1 MAGGSLYQDDD
12 GAVIT
17 DINVTPFVDVALVLL
32 VIFMV
37 TARLIVQRGIEVE
50 KPKSS
55 VGQDSPGTV
64 VITID
69 KAGAMY
75 IKGEAFPD
83 RVVAKQKLTE
93 LAKADPNAKAIVV
106 GDTSASYGAI
116 YGAIE
121 LAKTA
126 GIESISLANDPA
138 AAPTAV
144 APGTAPK

>member
-12 GAVIT
+12 DAVII

-50 KPKSS
+50 KPKST

-69 KAGAMY
+69 KAGGMY
-75 IKGEAFPD
+75 IKGEPFPD

-106 GDTSASYGAI
+106 GAI

-144 APGTAPK
+144 APGTAP